1 MDFQA
6 IRKEYENHGILE
18 SELPPTPM
26 PLFRQWYELAVEKC
40 PGPWFEPNAMSL
52 ATADLNGNVTN
63 RIVLLKQVEDD
74 TISFFTNYDSEKGR
88 QLSEN
93 PQASVVFNW
102 PYLGRQI
109 RIRGSVA
116 RTTRAIS
123 KTYFHSRPRGSQI
136 GASASLQSSIVSSR
150 QELDA
155 RKSTIQEKY
164 GEQEIPLPDNWGGYN
179 ITPTEI
185 EFWQGRLDRMHDRIL
200 YKNEEEW
207 TTMRLSP

>member
-6 IRKEYENHGILE
+6 IRKEYENHGILD
-18 SELPPTPM
+18 SELTSNPM
-26 PLFRQWYELAVEKC
+26 PLFRQWYNLAVEKC

-52 ATADLNGNVTN
+52 ATSDLNGNVTN
-63 RIVLLKQVEDD
+63 RIVLLKQIEDD
-74 TISFFTNYDSEKGR
+74 TISFFTNYESEKGR

-109 RIRGSVA
+109 RIRGSVV
-116 RTTRAIS
+116 RTSREIS
-123 KTYFHSRPRGSQI
+123 ETYFHSRPRGSQI

-150 QELDA
+150 NELDE
-155 RKSTIQEKY
+155 RKTALQEKHRD
-164 GEQEIPLPDNWGGYN
+164 QEIPLPDNWGGYSIN
-179 ITPTEI
+179 PSQI

-200 YKNEEEW
+200 YKDDNGW
-207 TTMRLSP
+207 TSMRLSP

>member
-6 IRKEYENHGILE
+6 IRKEYENHGILD
-18 SELPPTPM
+18 SELTSNPM
-26 PLFRQWYELAVEKC
+26 PLFRQWYNLAVEKC

-52 ATADLNGNVTN
+52 ATSDLNGNVTN
-63 RIVLLKQVEDD
+63 RIVLLKQIEDD
-74 TISFFTNYDSEKGR
+74 TIIFFTNYESEKGR

-109 RIRGSVA
+109 RIRGSVI
-116 RTTRAIS
+116 RTSREIS
-123 KTYFHSRPRGSQI
+123 ETYFHSRPRGSQI

-150 QELDA
+150 NELDE
-155 RKSTIQEKY
+155 RKTALQEKHRD
-164 GEQEIPLPDNWGGYN
+164 QEIPLPDNWGGYN
-179 ITPTEI
+179 INPSQI

-200 YKNEEEW
+200 YKDDNGW
-207 TTMRLSP
+207 TSMRLSP

>member
-18 SELPPTPM
+18 SELTPTPM
-26 PLFRQWYELAVEKC
+26 PLFRQWYKLAVEKC
-40 PGPWFEPNAMSL
+40 PGPWFEPNAMAL
-52 ATADLNGNVTN
+52 ATSDLNGKVTN

-109 RIRGSVA
+109 RIRGTVA
-116 RTTRAIS
+116 RTTRSIS
-123 KTYFHSRPRGSQI
+123 ETYFHSRPRGSQI
-136 GASASLQSSIVSSR
+136 GASASLQSSVVSSR
-150 QELDA
+150 QELDS
-155 RKSTIQEKY
+155 RKSTIEDKHRD
-164 GEQEIPLPDNWGGYN
+164 QEIPLPDNWGGYN
-179 ITPTEI
+179 LTPTEI

-200 YKNEEEW
+200 YRDDSGW
-207 TTMRLSP
+207 TSVRLSP